1 MTNLKELRNK
11 VSVVQSTRKVTMA
24 MKLVAGVKLKKAEQ
38 KAVASREYAQ
48 ELDHILSLIRRE
60 LIDVNYELFSG
71 RSLIHTEMLVVFA
84 SDKGLCGNF
93 NYLIG
98 KEVFRII
105 SEIHAENKKIHVVC
119 VGSKLFNIIKQKLL
133 RNDIIELAEDFYR
146 SDKLFF
152 NAQKLADKVIADFTT
167 NGVDRV
173 SVVRTKYRS
182 VTQCKVETKSIIP
195 LLRELNS
202 DRSETIFEP
211 NVEEVLKMAIPHNIA
226 IQIYQSALESVAS
239 EHGARMTSMD
249 NATRNAD
256 ELLSELTT
264 TYNRIRQYNIT
275 QELVEVV
282 SGAAAVARG

>member
-1 MTNLKELRNK
+1 MANLKELRNK
-11 VSVVQSTRKVTMA
+11 VGVVQSTRKVTMA

-38 KAVASREYAQ
+38 KAIASREYAQ

-60 LIDVNYELFSG
+60 FIDINYELFSG

-119 VGSKLFNIIKQKLL
+119 VGSKLFNIIKQKLF
-133 RNDIIELAEDFYR
+133 RDDIIELTENFYR
-146 SDKLFF
+146 SDKLFS
-152 NAQKLADKVIADFTT
+152 NAKKLADKVIADFAT
-167 NGVDRV
+167 NRVDRV

-182 VTQCKVETKSIIP
+182 ATQCKVEAKSIIP
-195 LLRELNS
+195 LLREPNS

-239 EHGARMTSMD
+239 EQGARMTSMD

>member
-1 MTNLKELRNK
+1 MANLKELRNK
-11 VSVVQSTRKVTMA
+11 VGVVRSTRKVTMA

-38 KAVASREYAQ
+38 EAAASREYTQ
-48 ELDHILSLIRRE
+48 ELDRILSLIRRE

-71 RSLIHTEMLVVFA
+71 RDLIRTEMLLVFA

-93 NYLIG
+93 NYLVS
-98 KEVFRII
+98 KEVFRMI
-105 SEIHAENKKIHVVC
+105 SGIHAENKKVHVVC
-119 VGSKLFNIIKQKLL
+119 VGSKLFSLIKQKLL
-133 RNDIIELAEDFYR
+133 QDDAIELVEDFYR
-146 SDKLFF
+146 SDKLFS
-152 NAQKLADKVIADFTT
+152 NAQKLANKVIADFTA
-167 NGVDRV
+167 NDIDRV
-173 SVVRTKYRS
+173 SVVRTKYHS
-182 VTQCKVETKSIIP
+182 ATQCKVEAKSIIP
-195 LLRELNS
+195 LLREPNS

-211 NVEEVLKMAIPHNIA
+211 NIEEVLKTAIPYNIA

-239 EHGARMTSMD
+239 EQGARMTSMD
-249 NATRNAD
+249 SATRNAD